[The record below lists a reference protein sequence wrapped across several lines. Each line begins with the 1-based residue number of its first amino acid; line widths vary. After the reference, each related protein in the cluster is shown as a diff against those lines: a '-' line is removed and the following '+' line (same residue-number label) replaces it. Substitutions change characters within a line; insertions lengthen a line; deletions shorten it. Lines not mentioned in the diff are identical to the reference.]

1 MKREGVKEERKT
13 MLDILPTLLMIAAL
27 LIKGVIVAAIIA
39 TPILLYKIYQLLRG
53 RV

>member
-1 MKREGVKEERKT
+1 
-13 MLDILPTLLMIAAL
+13 MLSILPTIMMYIALFVKAVL
-27 LIKGVIVAAIIA
+27 AAAIIA

>member
-1 MKREGVKEERKT
+1 MTV
-13 MLDILPTLLMIAAL
+13 LPNLITINSF
-27 LIKGVIVAAIIA
+27 LIKVAIAAAIIA

>member
-1 MKREGVKEERKT
+1 MTV
-13 MLDILPTLLMIAAL
+13 LPNLIMISSF
-27 LIKGVIVAAIIA
+27 LIKAAIAAAIIA